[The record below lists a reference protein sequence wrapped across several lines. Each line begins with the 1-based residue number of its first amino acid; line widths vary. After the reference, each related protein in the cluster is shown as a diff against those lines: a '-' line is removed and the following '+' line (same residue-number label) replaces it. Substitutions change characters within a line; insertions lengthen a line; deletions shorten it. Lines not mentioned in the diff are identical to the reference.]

1 MQNSESGTLKVLLR
15 LVPFAKKAIPR
26 LILGMFAGIAAHMF
40 ALAIPQLL
48 QDLVNS
54 LVAGGLDALLPAVG
68 LILFLGVLEALFV
81 LLRRWLVLTP
91 GTYVEADM
99 RNKLYFQGGFGF
111 APDSP
116 LAEFWSCAVHGK
128 PDHDHRGSRNSLHL
142 QLLAGTYLFCGND
155 SDLDCRV
162 PL

>member
-26 LILGMFAGIAAHMF
+26 LILGMLAGIAAHMF

-54 LVAGGLDALLPAVG
+54 LVSGGLDALLPAVG

-81 LLRRWLVLTP
+81 LLRITI
-91 GTYVEADM
+91 
-99 RNKLYFQGGFGF
+99 
-111 APDSP
+111 
-116 LAEFWSCAVHGK
+116 
-128 PDHDHRGSRNSLHL
+128 
-142 QLLAGTYLFCGND
+142 
-155 SDLDCRV
+155 
-162 PL
+162 